1 MAIFVFTACGSDE
14 LPDDPSFDQE
24 IKTEIVDKSQLPEWL
39 VDYIDYLEY
48 VPDGQDLPTEPSG
61 IYRVEWDGET
71 YYEISSPSQSTIQ
84 EKL

>member
-1 MAIFVFTACGSDE
+1 MKQYTFKRTLALMAIFVFTACGSDE

-48 VPDGQDLPTEPSG
+48 VPDGQ
-61 IYRVEWDGET
+61 RVHFDERMLGA
-71 YYEISSPSQSTIQ
+71 
-84 EKL
+84 